1 MVVDDAE
8 FNIIPI
14 KSMIEEDFGIR
25 VETAMNGLEALKL
38 FEKEFHRDCLCENRG
53 FRLIFMD
60 VQMPVMDG
68 ITAS

>member
-25 VETAMNGLEALKL
+25 VETAMNGLEALQL
-38 FEKEFHRDCLCENRG
+38 FEKEFHFDCLCENRG